1 MFIKG
6 EEAVELWS
14 AYLIRFAEFFGVKL
28 SCLHEPADLIND
40 FPNQI
45 LKCLLIHPL
54 RQC

>member
-28 SCLHEPADLIND
+28 SCLHEPADLVDD

-45 LKCLLIHPL
+45 MGCLGTGPL
-54 RQC
+54 